1 MPLPRAKDD
10 GSGGAPVL
18 DIMKARVRLFDVE
31 EYTEP
36 FTVERKSDSATFTLD
51 PQFKCSV
58 EVVDDYDDGSD
69 NGAKFFESFK
79 YKQAK
84 DGSWHNQENSKL
96 GMLTKAVKPGY
107 FDDESI
113 PALTAE
119 DLEGFEMHCRVK
131 PKKNPNTGKII
142 GSTID
147 WETMKPLPAAKV
159 AASSAATEEPDLD
172 ESDFDDLP
180 F

>member
-36 FTVERKSDSATFTLD
+36 FTVERKSDGATFTLN

-58 EVVDDYDDGSD
+58 EVVDDYDDGTD

-84 DGSWHNQENSKL
+84 DGSWHTRRIASLECL
-96 GMLTKAVKPGY
+96 PG
-107 FDDESI
+107 
-113 PALTAE
+113 P
-119 DLEGFEMHCRVK
+119 
-131 PKKNPNTGKII
+131 
-142 GSTID
+142 
-147 WETMKPLPAAKV
+147 
-159 AASSAATEEPDLD
+159 
-172 ESDFDDLP
+172 
-180 F
+180 